1 MNNQEMIEDII
12 QQLESIKFAK
22 GDISDVGNN
31 IGIAIGKYI
40 QYGDDKD
47 EFIHGI
53 NHGIS
58 LIDGTH

>member
-1 MNNQEMIEDII
+1 MIEDII
-12 QQLESIKFAK
+12 EELERIKFAK
-22 GDISDVGNN
+22 GDISDVGNS

-40 QYGDDKD
+40 EYGDDKD
-47 EFIHGI
+47 DFIHGI